1 MASGSWTHQATTCHS
16 HVVNRKQQEALDL
29 GARIRDARERM
40 GLLQSELATLV
51 GTSSRTVGN
60 WERGETSPRNKL
72 GKLEDVLGVALT
84 VSSPTQDRVVA
95 AIESSDMSP
104 ADQHE
109 LIADY
114 LRILE
119 RRDSRGA

>member
-1 MASGSWTHQATTCHS
+1 
-16 HVVNRKQQEALDL
+16 
-29 GARIRDARERM
+29 M

-51 GTSSRTVGN
+51 GTSNRTVGN
-60 WERGETSPRNKL
+60 WERGETSPRNRL

-84 VSSPTQDRVVA
+84 VSSPTEDRVVA
-95 AIESSDMSP
+95 AIESSDMPP

-119 RRDSRGA
+119 RRESRGA

>member
-1 MASGSWTHQATTCHS
+1 M
-16 HVVNRKQQEALDL
+16 
-29 GARIRDARERM
+29 
-40 GLLQSELATLV
+40 
-51 GTSSRTVGN
+51 
-60 WERGETSPRNKL
+60 
-72 GKLEDVLGVALT
+72 LGVALT